1 MDFDADDL
9 KKKYGK
15 YLPAGANAGKL
26 QRKVRKV
33 VHRVEKRLKEVK
45 FSFAHLIFILGLL
58 FMTGNIALSFRSHH
72 NNKHHGPTPQ
82 AGHLSE
88 AARSSSGQS
97 SVLAAVA
104 GKIDLARA
112 STTAQ
117 SRKMASFG
125 KLPMPG
131 GFSDRVEDLIKK
143 TKCSTNFFLAWTT
156 PAESFTLRYRRTVES
171 TLRFHPDS
179 CVIVISPT
187 LPLDYFQVF
196 WDLGYNIIVERPETE
211 KLIQGTPAEHWWSN
225 IEKWRT
231 GPFFFSHHTEIL
243 RLATLWHYGGV
254 YLDTDVIIMK
264 PLKPDLHNCLGTELA
279 GKYGE
284 SKVLNGAILV
294 FEKGSRFI
302 WEAMHEFNSTY
313 RIDSWGWNG
322 PELVTRVSRRFQHH
336 QAQEKKERIE
346 LKQLKRRSRG
356 RTKGGKHSKTF
367 QESGQLYM
375 EKMQTSASN
384 EMAAKDLTVLPTDAF
399 YPIHWAVVKKYFTL
413 EDMQDQYKVWN
424 RIEKNTYLFHYWNKV
439 TKDLVP
445 EPGSLMYKVL
455 NNYCLLCNESATD
468 DGLPL
473 RPAYAEEEED
483 NSIEV
488 QDPDATEEEEEDTTE
503 EK

>member
-1 MDFDADDL
+1 MATPADRL
-9 KKKYGK
+9 VTVTLTPL
-15 YLPAGANAGKL
+15 LPCSPRPN
-26 QRKVRKV
+26 R
-33 VHRVEKRLKEVK
+33 
-45 FSFAHLIFILGLL
+45 
-58 FMTGNIALSFRSHH
+58 
-72 NNKHHGPTPQ
+72 
-82 AGHLSE
+82 
-88 AARSSSGQS
+88 
-97 SVLAAVA
+97 
-104 GKIDLARA
+104 
-112 STTAQ
+112 
-117 SRKMASFG
+117 
-125 KLPMPG
+125 
-131 GFSDRVEDLIKK
+131 
-143 TKCSTNFFLAWTT
+143 TKCNTNFFLAWTT

-225 IEKWRT
+225 IEKWKT

-243 RLATLWHYGGV
+243 RLTTLRHYGGV

-284 SKVLNGAILV
+284 AKVLNGAILV
-294 FEKGSRFI
+294 FEKGSRFV

-336 QAQEKKERIE
+336 QAQER
-346 LKQLKRRSRG
+346 RG
-356 RTKGGKHSKTF
+356 RVELQALKHRGGGSGQHGGSGRTF
-367 QESGQLYM
+367 QEGGKLYM
-375 EKMQTSASN
+375 EKIQNAESSSHR
-384 EMAAKDLTVLPTDAF
+384 MAAQDLTILPTDAF

-413 EDMQDQYKVWN
+413 EDMQDQYRVWN
-424 RIEKNTYLFHYWNKV
+424 RIAKNTYLFHYWNKV

-473 RPAYAEEEED
+473 KPIAVEGSDLETFAEEGAGKETPEQPEE
-483 NSIEV
+483 
-488 QDPDATEEEEEDTTE
+488 
-503 EK
+503 